1 MSIPFTETG
10 HAKMKRSSCSR
21 AISANS
27 KAAMAVKSFMSFVSS
42 FMLEQGVPRGVVRGS
57 YTAGD
62 EIRLSSSQRAV
73 TVGR

>member
-1 MSIPFTETG
+1 
-10 HAKMKRSSCSR
+10 
-21 AISANS
+21 
-27 KAAMAVKSFMSFVSS
+27 MAVKSFMSFVSS